1 MKMNLFTKTVL
12 LLIGGIIVFGLVIL
26 FLPFLIILYLFM
38 PKNQSRSW
46 MNTFAQQARPRGKK
60 RDDSAEAAAKH
71 ERQEQNEIPASQD
84 IIDVKADEVKE
95 K

>member
-1 MKMNLFTKTVL
+1 MNLFTKTVL
-12 LLIGGIIVFGLVIL
+12 LFIGGIIVFGLVIL

-38 PKNQSRSW
+38 PRHQSRSW
-46 MNTFAQQARPRGKK
+46 MNTFAQQARPRAKK
-60 RDDSAEAAAKH
+60 REDATETAA
-71 ERQEQNEIPASQD
+71 RQEHSEIPASQD